1 MLKRAGIAVGAV
13 VLVIAGAVGWWLLSP
28 LFISE
33 TVNEDFPFSASAQ
46 VPESMTPQQVEM
58 VMEGMSMVDQP
69 VEEAMPA
76 MAEPSGPTAVKTGT
90 FRDADRFHKGSGTAT
105 VYMVGEDQHVLR
117 LEDFEVTNG
126 PDLRVLLVNHPDPQ
140 NRDDVQSG
148 SGYIEVGSLKGN
160 IGNQNYEIPA
170 GTDIGAT
177 SSVVIYCRPFHVVFS
192 VAPLQEAG

>member
-1 MLKRAGIAVGAV
+1 MLKRTGIAVGAV

-33 TVNEDFPFSASAQ
+33 TVNEDFPFSANAQ

-58 VMEGMSMVDQP
+58 VMEGMSMVEQP

-76 MAEPSGPTAVKTGT
+76 MEAPSGPTAVKTGN
-90 FRDADRFHKGSGTAT
+90 FRDADSFHKGSGTAT

-117 LEDFEVTNG
+117 LEDFQVTNG
-126 PDLRVLLVNHPDPQ
+126 PDLRVLLVNHADPQ
-140 NRDDVQSG
+140 SRDDVEAG
-148 SGYIEVGSLKGN
+148 GYTELGSLKGN

-170 GTDIGAT
+170 GFDISTA

>member
-1 MLKRAGIAVGAV
+1 MWKRAGIAAGAV
-13 VLVIAGAVGWWLLSP
+13 VLLIVGAVGWWLLSP

-33 TVNEDFPFSASAQ
+33 TVNEDFPYSASAQ

-76 MAEPSGPTAVKTGT
+76 MAAPSGPTAVKTGA
-90 FRDADRFHKGSGTAT
+90 FRDADSFHKGSGTAT
-105 VYMVGEDQHVLR
+105 VYTVGEGQHVLR
-117 LEDFEVTNG
+117 LEDFRVTNG

-140 NRDDVQSG
+140 NRDDVQAG
-148 SGYIEVGSLKGN
+148 GYIEVGSLKGN
-160 IGNQNYEIPA
+160 IGNQNYDIPA
-170 GTDIGAT
+170 GTDIGAK

-192 VAPLQEAG
+192 VAPLKEAG

>member
-1 MLKRAGIAVGAV
+1 MLKRTGIAVGAV

-33 TVNEDFPFSASAQ
+33 TVNEDFPFSANAQ

-69 VEEAMPA
+69 FEETMPA
-76 MAEPSGPTAVKTGT
+76 MAEPSGPAAVKTGA

-105 VYMVGEDQHVLR
+105 VYMVDEDQHVLR
-117 LEDFEVTNG
+117 LEDFQVTNG
-126 PDLRVLLVNHPDPQ
+126 PDLHVLLVNHPDPQ
-140 NRDDVQSG
+140 NRDDVQG
-148 SGYIEVGSLKGN
+148 GGYISLGSLKGN
-160 IGNQNYEIPA
+160 VGNQNYEIPA
-170 GTDIGAT
+170 GTDINAE

>member
-13 VLVIAGAVGWWLLSP
+13 VLVIVGAVGWWLLSP

-33 TVNEDFPFSASAQ
+33 TVNEEFPFSVNAQ

-58 VMEGMSMVDQP
+58 VMEGMSMVEQP

-76 MAEPSGPTAVKTGT
+76 MEAPSGPTAVKTGT
-90 FRDADRFHKGSGTAT
+90 FRDADSFHKGEGTAT

-117 LEDFEVTNG
+117 LEDFRVTNG

-140 NRDDVQSG
+140 NRDDVQG
-148 SGYIEVGSLKGN
+148 GGYIEVGSLKGN

-170 GTDIGAT
+170 GTDIGAA

-192 VAPLQEAG
+192 VAPLQ

>member
-13 VLVIAGAVGWWLLSP
+13 VLVIVGAVGWWLLSP

-58 VMEGMSMVDQP
+58 VMEGMSMVEQP

-76 MAEPSGPTAVKTGT
+76 MEAASGPTAVKTGA
-90 FRDADRFHKGSGTAT
+90 FRDADSFHKGEGTAT

-117 LEDFEVTNG
+117 LEKFRVTNG

-140 NRDDVQSG
+140 NRDDVQAG
-148 SGYIEVGSLKGN
+148 GYIEVGSLKGN

-170 GTDIGAT
+170 GTDISAA

-192 VAPLQEAG
+192 VAPLQGAG

>member
-28 LFISE
+28 LFISQ

-76 MAEPSGPTAVKTGT
+76 MAEPSGPTAVKAGD
-90 FRDADRFHKGSGTAT
+90 FRDADSFHKGEGKAT

-117 LEDFEVTNG
+117 LEDFQVTNG

-140 NRDDVQSG
+140 NRDDVQAG
-148 SGYIEVGSLKGN
+148 RYIEVGSLKGN

-170 GTDIGAT
+170 GTDIGAA

-192 VAPLQEAG
+192 VAPLQESG

>member
-33 TVNEDFPFSASAQ
+33 TVNEDFPFSATAQ
-46 VPESMTPQQVEM
+46 
-58 VMEGMSMVDQP
+58 
-69 VEEAMPA
+69 EAMPA
-76 MAEPSGPTAVKTGT
+76 MAEPSGPTSVKSGD
-90 FRDADRFHKGSGTAT
+90 FRDADSFHKGSGTAT

-140 NRDDVQSG
+140 NRDDVQAG
-148 SGYIEVGSLKGN
+148 GYIEVGSLKGN

-170 GTDIGAT
+170 GTDIGAA